1 MTSYLETTRASYD
14 TAAVSYHKVVR
25 EMLTASPFNTAALD
39 LFAELLPDH
48 EGSIGD
54 LGCGTG
60 VVTEYLTALG
70 LDVFGI
76 DLSPG
81 MIEVARTEYP
91 DLRFETGSLL
101 DLDLPDGQLTGALA
115 WYSLVHTPPED
126 LPKVFAE
133 IFRVLA
139 PGGVLLHGFK
149 VGTGTYHLDEAYG
162 HPLSLDVY
170 RYQPVEV
177 NSLLAEVGFAE
188 VATLTSA
195 QRENEK
201 QPQAYLLVRKPL

>member
-1 MTSYLETTRASYD
+1 MTSYLETTRASYN
-14 TAAVSYHKVVR
+14 TVASNYHKIVR

-39 LFAELLPDH
+39 LFAELLPDR

-81 MIEVARTEYP
+81 MLEVARTEYP

-101 DLDLPDGQLTGALA
+101 DLDLPDGELAGALA

-126 LPKVFAE
+126 LPKVFGE
-133 IFRVLA
+133 IYRVLA
-139 PGGVLLHGFK
+139 PGGILLHGFK

-170 RYQPVEV
+170 RYQPGDV
-177 NSLLAEVGFAE
+177 NSLLTEVGFAE
-188 VATLTSA
+188 VATLISA
-195 QRENEK
+195 KRENEK